1 MSKGNGGVTSAPTTV
16 RFAKFRKVLPLA
28 HRTRAGGALPDQE
41 DRRRLR
47 MSRRIA
53 RVATKKERQRKL
65 ARDAHQ
71 RRLERQVERARRAR
85 RWAVA
90 AVAFVVVAA
99 VGVGVA
105 AIGGVFS
112 SNADKSASAA
122 TTTPSATTT
131 PTATPTATPSPS
143 GTPAMVDGK
152 CVYIPSGTAA
162 RKVSAPPATPDTSAT
177 YTATFNT
184 NRGAIVVDLLGSKA
198 PCTVNSFVSLADQK
212 FFNNTPCPR
221 LSNTQGLYI
230 LQCGDP
236 TGTGSGTPGYGF
248 NSENL
253 AGATYPAGTLAMAN
267 SGQPDTN
274 ESQFF
279 FVFKAT
285 DLPPSYTPFGKVVSG
300 LSILQ
305 DVGNRGFGA
314 PLNPYGGGKPKE
326 SVQFESVTI
335 SKT

>member
-1 MSKGNGGVTSAPTTV
+1 
-16 RFAKFRKVLPLA
+16 
-28 HRTRAGGALPDQE
+28 
-41 DRRRLR
+41 

-112 SNADKSASAA
+112 STAAKSASAA
-122 TTTPSATTT
+122 TTTPSAATT
-131 PTATPTATPSPS
+131 PTAAATPTPSPS

-162 RKVSAPPATPDTSAT
+162 RKVSVPPAAPDTAAT

-212 FFNNTPCPR
+212 FFDNTPCPR

-236 TGTGSGTPGYGF
+236 TGTGSGGPGYEFG
-248 NSENL
+248 NENL
-253 AGATYPAGTLAMAN
+253 TGATYPAGTLAMAN
-267 SGQPDTN
+267 SGAPDSN
-274 ESQFF
+274 GSQFF

-285 DLPPSYTPFGKVVSG
+285 DLPPSYTPFGQVVSG
-300 LSILQ
+300 LNVLQ
-305 DVGNRGFGA
+305 AVGNRGFGA
-314 PLNPYGGGKPKE
+314 PLNAAGGGAPKE